1 MLQPLS
7 RWWPRALVASVMVV
21 GLAQLSS
28 AFLADTT
35 SPASI
40 VPTCATQE
48 RHTNVASVGQN
59 FGAELALFEE
69 RGRGPLNCRAGAA
82 DGAPHADEAFNEMRS
97 P

>member
-28 AFLADTT
+28 AFLAETT
-35 SPASI
+35 SRVS
-40 VPTCATQE
+40 TCATQE

-69 RGRGPLNCRAGAA
+69 RGRELPDCRIGANGSA
-82 DGAPHADEAFNEMRS
+82 SHAYETPSNELRS

>member
-35 SPASI
+35 SRVS
-40 VPTCATQE
+40 TCATQE

-69 RGRGPLNCRAGAA
+69 GVVSCRIVEPARMVAR
-82 DGAPHADEAFNEMRS
+82 PMLMRR
-97 P
+97 PQMN

>member
-1 MLQPLS
+1 MLKPLS

-35 SPASI
+35 SRASI

-48 RHTNVASVGQN
+48 RHTNVSSVGQN

-69 RGRGPLNCRAGAA
+69 QGRELMDCRTGANG
-82 DGAPHADEAFNEMRS
+82 GASHVYETTS
-97 P
+97 TK